1 MAAVTADKTGNLA
14 GIAKWFQFTAGDIND
29 GTTFEGPATGAYWFQ
44 QTDNPT
50 TQASAGISIARSTTT
65 YTFYPGEN
73 GATGYLFVENR
84 LQ

>member
-1 MAAVTADKTGNLA
+1 MAARTADDTGSLS
-14 GIAKWFQFTAGDIND
+14 GIANWFYFSTIND
-29 GTTFEGPATGAYWFQ
+29 GDTFVGPATGVYWFQ

-50 TQASAGISIARSTTT
+50 TQASAGISIARSSTT